1 MNATRKTTTPKKI
14 TVTTDELQ
22 EMLGCGRESA
32 VRVGESAEAR
42 VKIGR
47 RVLWNLSK
55 IQSYIDNMS
64 Y

>member
-14 TVTTDELQ
+14 TVTTDELR

-32 VRVGESAEAR
+32 VRLGESAEAR